1 MGLLDNIDGDTILS
15 GLLSAG
21 AASGAKGP
29 YLARVAAGLAQG
41 ERFKQGR
48 AEQARQRSQDEMQ
61 AEYKQLMMQK
71 MRMDAEREQRG
82 MQEQDSMRGLAKQ
95 FMIPGAPASAGMP
108 ANEMDSGM
116 DMGAV
121 AAKPAGYDFAGYA
134 NALSAIN
141 PQAGF
146 AMQQSLQKDKP
157 KPIAV
162 AEGGRLYDPETKTEI
177 FSNPKVEKPATLP
190 SAIQEYQFAQ
200 GQGYRGTFEQ
210 WDRERKKAG
219 ATNVNNSVSIA
230 GPENKMN
237 QVIGEGAGKAALDTV
252 NQAKGAPETIR
263 NARMVRQALDSGAI
277 TGTGAEARFAVQK
290 ALETVGLVGPGKAA
304 DTQALMAGLGKI
316 TLSSIASSG
325 LGSGQGFTDKDR
337 AFLQE
342 ASSGSI
348 DSTPANLRRVAELS
362 ERVATASHQK
372 GKAVLNRWSNDPALR
387 AVAQDMQIDDI
398 PSAPKVAPVA
408 APPAAI
414 NMLKMNPKLRE
425 QFDAKYGA
433 GAAAQVLGK

>member
-61 AEYKQLMMQK
+61 AEYKQLLMRK
-71 MRMDAEREQRG
+71 MRMDAERAQRDDAQG
-82 MQEQDSMRGLAKQ
+82 QTNT
-95 FMIPGAPASAGMP
+95 GALRS
-108 ANEMDSGM
+108 
-116 DMGAV
+116 
-121 AAKPAGYDFAGYA
+121 
-134 NALSAIN
+134 ALSPMSSMDALAGGGGPTQENAARIGQPQPFDVRQFIAKN
-141 PQAGF
+141 PGVDLAGIQQYM
-146 AMQQSLQKDKP
+146 AMDKALNP
-157 KPIAV
+157 S
-162 AEGGRLYDPETKTEI
+162 PETKVLKPGDILGAVGRDGKFNQT
-177 FSNPKVEKPATLP
+177 FAAPEKASPIDYNKPFLP
-190 SAIQEYQFAQ
+190 DGTPNEAYQK
-200 GQGYRGTFEQ
+200 YSLT
-210 WDRERKKAG
+210 KAKTG

-230 GPENKMN
+230 GPENAMN
-237 QVIGEGAGKAALDTV
+237 KVIGEGAGKVALDTV
-252 NQAKGAPETIR
+252 KQAQGASETVR

-348 DSTPANLRRVAELS
+348 DGTPANLRRVAELS

-372 GKAVLNRWSNDPALR
+372 GKAVLGRWSNDPALR

-398 PSAPKVAPVA
+398 PSAPKAAPVA
-408 APPAAI
+408 APPAAV
-414 NMLKMNPKLRE
+414 NMLKMNPKLRA